1 MLISLQILLKVLT
14 ILKSG
19 LTGIGFY
26 ILILDDNLCPV
37 LLDDWEKKLKR
48 NMIDHF
54 MFDSQCV
61 WMLILVVFFLT
72 EKNKTE

>member
-14 ILKSG
+14 ILISG

-37 LLDDWEKKLKR
+37 LLERLRKKLKEYDQSFYVR
-48 NMIDHF
+48 FSMCMNANF
-54 MFDSQCV
+54 SCLFPYR
-61 WMLILVVFFLT
+61 
-72 EKNKTE
+72 EE